1 MFFYFSKRCYNKS
14 TFKNKNL
21 TMIKKI
27 VSKIKKEKYQA
38 LTGGEAVAVAMK
50 QINPEV
56 VAAYPI
62 TPQTPIIETF
72 AEFVANGEV
81 DTELIDVESEHSALS
96 AVVGAAAAGGR
107 SMTATSSQGLALM
120 AEIVYVASGSRLP
133 IVMAISNRSL
143 SAPINIHCDHTDS
156 MFLRDA
162 SWLQIYSETAQEAY
176 DNTLI
181 ALKVA
186 EHKKV
191 QLPAMVMQDGFIT
204 SHNVEN
210 VLILDDKKAKKFI
223 GKYEIEYP
231 LLNFKKPVTVGP
243 LDLFDYFFEHKY
255 QQAEAMDEAR
265 KVLKEVDGEF
275 YKLTG
280 RKYDFIEKYKTSDA
294 DFVIVALSSTCGT
307 AKMVVDK
314 LRKEG
319 KKVGLLKIRVMRP
332 FPEKEIAKALEG
344 KKVVAVLDR
353 SISFGAYSP
362 VFTEVRSA
370 LYGLSKRP
378 KMQNYIY
385 GLGGR
390 NIGLKDIE
398 KVFVELMK
406 GQVSDSIKYIG
417 LRK

>member
-1 MFFYFSKRCYNKS
+1 
-14 TFKNKNL
+14 
-21 TMIKKI
+21 MIKKI
-27 VSKIKKEKYQA
+27 VTSIKKKKYA
-38 LTGGEAVAVAMK
+38 ARTGGEAVAEAMR

-72 AEFVANGEV
+72 AKFVADGKV

-96 AVVGAAAAGGR
+96 AVVGASASGVR

-120 AEIVYVASGSRLP
+120 AEVVYIASGSRLP
-133 IVMAISNRSL
+133 IVMAISNRAL

-162 SWLQIYSETAQEAY
+162 GWIQLYSENAQEAY

-181 ALKVA
+181 ALKAA
-186 EHKKV
+186 EAV

-210 VLILDDKKAKKFI
+210 VLLLDDKKARSFVGKF
-223 GKYEIEYP
+223 KPEYP
-231 LLNFKKPVTVGP
+231 LLDFKNPVTVGP

-265 KVLKEVDGEF
+265 AALRLADSEF
-275 YKLTG
+275 FKLTG
-280 RKYDFIEKYKTSDA
+280 RRYGFVEHYKTLDA
-294 DFVIVALSSTCGT
+294 EYIIVALSSTCGT
-307 AKMVVDK
+307 AKMVVDD
-314 LRKEG
+314 LRKAG
-319 KKVGLLKIRVMRP
+319 KKVGLLKLRSMRP
-332 FPEKEIAKALEG
+332 FPNKEIFKALDG
-344 KKVVAVLDR
+344 KKAVAVLDR
-353 SISFGAYSP
+353 SISFGNTSP

-370 LYGLSKRP
+370 LYDAVKRP
-378 KMQNYIY
+378 KLQNYVY

-398 KVFVELMK
+398 KVFAELMR
-406 GQVSDSIKYIG
+406 GQITDGVKYIN

>member
-1 MFFYFSKRCYNKS
+1 
-14 TFKNKNL
+14 
-21 TMIKKI
+21 MIKKI
-27 VSKIKKEKYQA
+27 MLKIKKEKYQA

-133 IVMAISNRSL
+133 IVMAISNRAL

-265 KVLKEVDGEF
+265 KVLREVDGEF

-294 DFVIVALSSTCGT
+294 DFVIVAISSTCGT

-332 FPEKEIAKALEG
+332 FPDKEIAKALEG

>member
-1 MFFYFSKRCYNKS
+1 M
-14 TFKNKNL
+14 
-21 TMIKKI
+21 KKI
-27 VSKIKKEKYQA
+27 MAKLKGKKYEA
-38 LTGGEAVAVAMK
+38 LTGGAAVAEAMR
-50 QINPEV
+50 QIDPDV

-72 AEFVANGEV
+72 AQFVADGKV
-81 DTELIDVESEHSALS
+81 STELIDVESEHSALS
-96 AVVGAAAAGGR
+96 AVVGASAAGGR
-107 SMTATSSQGLALM
+107 AMTATSSQGLALM

-133 IVMAISNRSL
+133 ILMAISNRAL
-143 SAPINIHCDHTDS
+143 SAPINIHCDHNDS

-162 SWLQIYSETAQEAY
+162 SWMQFYSENAQEVY

-186 EHKKV
+186 ENKKV
-191 QLPAMVMQDGFIT
+191 QLPVMVMQDGFIT

-210 VLILDDKKAKKFI
+210 VLILADKKVKSFV
-223 GKYEIEYP
+223 GKYEPEYP
-231 LLNFKKPVTVGP
+231 LLNLEKPVTVGP

-255 QQAEAMDEAR
+255 QQIEAMEESR
-265 KVLKEVDGEF
+265 KVIKEVDKEF

-280 RKYDFIEKYKTSDA
+280 RKYDFIEKYKTVDA

-307 AKMVVDK
+307 AKMVVDD
-314 LRKEG
+314 LRKKG

-332 FPEKEIAKALEG
+332 FPEQEIAKALEG
-344 KKVVAVLDR
+344 KKAVAVLDR
-353 SISFGAYSP
+353 SNSYGSTSP

-370 LYGLSKRP
+370 LYNLKKRP
-378 KMQNYIY
+378 KLQNYVY

-398 KVFVELMK
+398 KVFEELIK
-406 GQVSDSIKYIG
+406 GQVSDNIKYIG

>member
-1 MFFYFSKRCYNKS
+1 
-14 TFKNKNL
+14 
-21 TMIKKI
+21 MIKKI
-27 VSKIKKEKYQA
+27 MAKLKGKKYEA
-38 LTGGEAVAVAMK
+38 LTGGAAVAEAMR
-50 QINPEV
+50 QIDPDV

-72 AEFVANGEV
+72 AQFVADGKV
-81 DTELIDVESEHSALS
+81 GTELIDVESEHSALS
-96 AVVGAAAAGGR
+96 AVVGASAAGGR
-107 SMTATSSQGLALM
+107 AMTATSSQGLALM

-133 IVMAISNRSL
+133 IVMAISNRAL
-143 SAPINIHCDHTDS
+143 SAPINIHCDHNDS

-162 SWLQIYSETAQEAY
+162 SWMQFYSENAQEAY

-186 EHKKV
+186 ENKKV
-191 QLPAMVMQDGFIT
+191 QLPVMVMQDGFIT

-210 VLILDDKKAKKFI
+210 VLIINDKKVKSFI
-223 GKYEIEYP
+223 GKYEPEYP

-255 QQAEAMDEAR
+255 QQIEAMEESR
-265 KVLKEVDGEF
+265 KIIKEVDKEF

-280 RKYDFIEKYKTSDA
+280 RKYDFIEEYRTRDA
-294 DFVIVALSSTCGT
+294 EYVVVALSSTCGT
-307 AKMVVDK
+307 AKMVVDD
-314 LRKEG
+314 LRKQG
-319 KKVGLLKIRVMRP
+319 KKVGLLKIRLMRP
-332 FPEKEIAKALEG
+332 FPEKEIARALEG
-344 KKVVAVLDR
+344 KKAVAVLDR
-353 SISFGAYSP
+353 SNSYGSTSP

-370 LYGLSKRP
+370 LYDLKKRP
-378 KMQNYIY
+378 KLQNYVY

-406 GQVSDSIKYIG
+406 GKTSDSIKYIG

>member
-1 MFFYFSKRCYNKS
+1 MAD
-14 TFKNKNL
+14 L
-21 TMIKKI
+21 KK
-27 VSKIKKEKYQA
+27 KKYRA
-38 LTGGEAVAVAMK
+38 LTGGEAVAEAMR

-72 AEFVANGEV
+72 AKFVADGVV

-133 IVMAISNRSL
+133 IVMAISNRAL

-156 MFLRDA
+156 MFLRD
-162 SWLQIYSETAQEAY
+162 SGWMQIYSENAQEAY

-186 EHKKV
+186 ENKDV

-210 VLILDDKKAKKFI
+210 VLTIDDKQVKKFV
-223 GKYEIEYP
+223 GKYESEYP
-231 LLNFKKPVTVGP
+231 LLNFEKPVTVGP

-255 QQAEAMDEAR
+255 QQAEAMENAR
-265 KVLKEVDGEF
+265 KAIKEVDKEF
-275 YKLTG
+275 YALTG
-280 RKYDFIEKYKTSDA
+280 RKYDFIENYKTSDA
-294 DFVIVALSSTCGT
+294 EYVIIALSSTCGT
-307 AKMVVDK
+307 EKMIVDD
-314 LRKEG
+314 LRKQG

-344 KKVVAVLDR
+344 KKAVAVLDR
-353 SISFGAYSP
+353 SISYGIFSP
-362 VFTEVRSA
+362 VFTDVRSA
-370 LYGLSKRP
+370 LYNLKKKPVLQS
-378 KMQNYIY
+378 YVY

-398 KVFVELMK
+398 KVFGELIGK
-406 GQVSDSIKYIG
+406 KFSDNVKYIG

>member
-1 MFFYFSKRCYNKS
+1 MAE
-14 TFKNKNL
+14 L
-21 TMIKKI
+21 KK
-27 VSKIKKEKYQA
+27 KYRA
-38 LTGGEAVAVAMK
+38 LTGGEAVAEAMR

-72 AEFVANGEV
+72 AKFVADGV
-81 DTELIDVESEHSALS
+81 VGTELIDVESEHSALS
-96 AVVGAAAAGGR
+96 AVVGAAAGGVR

-133 IVMAISNRSL
+133 IVMAISNRAL

-156 MFLRDA
+156 MMLRD
-162 SWLQIYSETAQEAY
+162 SGWMQFYSENAQEAY

-186 EHKKV
+186 ENKDV

-210 VLILDDKKAKKFI
+210 VLTIDDKQVKKFI
-223 GKYEIEYP
+223 GKYEPEYP
-231 LLNFKKPVTVGP
+231 LLNFQKPITVGP

-255 QQAEAMDEAR
+255 QQAEAMENAR
-265 KVLKEVDGEF
+265 KVIREADKEF
-275 YKLTG
+275 YALTG
-280 RKYDFIEKYKTSDA
+280 RRYDFIEKYRLNDA
-294 DFVIVALSSTCGT
+294 EYVVVVLNSTAGTGKMIV
-307 AKMVVDK
+307 DD
-314 LRKEG
+314 LRKQG
-319 KKVGLLKIRVMRP
+319 KKVGLLKIRVLRP

-344 KKVVAVLDR
+344 KKAVAVLDR
-353 SISFGAYSP
+353 SISYGIQSP
-362 VFTEVRSA
+362 VFVDVRSA
-370 LYGLSKRP
+370 LYSLKKRP
-378 KMQNYIY
+378 ALQNYVY

-398 KVFVELMK
+398 KVFEELMK
-406 GQVSDSIKYIG
+406 GKISDGVKYIG
-417 LRK
+417 VRK

>member
-1 MFFYFSKRCYNKS
+1 
-14 TFKNKNL
+14 
-21 TMIKKI
+21 MIKKI

-133 IVMAISNRSL
+133 IVMAISNRAL

-162 SWLQIYSETAQEAY
+162 SWIQMYSETAQEAY

-223 GKYEIEYP
+223 GKYESEYP
-231 LLNFKKPVTVGP
+231 LLNFKKPITVGP

-255 QQAEAMDEAR
+255 QQVEAMDEAR
-265 KVLKEVDGEF
+265 KVLREVDGEF

-280 RKYDFIEKYKTSDA
+280 RKYDFIEKYKTNDA
-294 DFVIVALSSTCGT
+294 DFVVIALSSTCGT

-319 KKVGLLKIRVMRP
+319 KKVGVLKIRLMRP
-332 FPEKEIAKALEG
+332 FPDKEIAKALEG
-344 KKVVAVLDR
+344 KKAVAVLDR

-406 GQVSDSIKYIG
+406 GQVSDNIKYIG